1 MKMNAL
7 RQAIE
12 RIAEGTPLRDEA
24 EAEMNIILRLVK
36 DAQIQLRSTQ
46 INWQDDCLFKCDAA
60 LTELVTQLEAIEKKY
75 PQDEWKLRK
84 LWTSQGVPVE
94 KQDRLIAEIDAKA
107 QPGARVGPWVIG
119 E

>member
-1 MKMNAL
+1 MDAL

-46 INWQDDCLFKCDAA
+46 INWQEDCLFKCDAA
-60 LTELVTQLEAIEKKY
+60 LTELVTQIERVGLDSLGCALEA
-75 PQDEWKLRK
+75 PAFR
-84 LWTSQGVPVE
+84 
-94 KQDRLIAEIDAKA
+94 R
-107 QPGARVGPWVIG
+107 G